1 MAVFAITLESNSSFL
16 QPQFYDPYR
25 FMEQQTPEPQ
35 PPTLPS
41 TYHYATRHDGWTGEK
56 MATFCEALAET
67 AIVAD
72 ACEIAHMG
80 MSGAYAARRRIPVF
94 AAAWEAALSIA
105 RERLAD
111 TLLERAMTGTRELYF
126 KDGEVV
132 GERHSIDNRLGL
144 QILRRLDRLS
154 ENSMRSCE
162 GRSPVPTKTLG
173 PCVRRGTDTIDWH
186 LAMEALRTGDDEG
199 VAKALALVD
208 GREVEE
214 VEGDPNLPLRAEEDQ
229 FLDLSERC
237 WRDDDLW
244 LTDFPPPA
252 GFTGYECR
260 PYDEVDEDEPYER
273 ACTPDE
279 VSAIEASEAADRAA
293 ERAEDEMLRDEWF
306 ALLRGDGNTSSS
318 RPHSTPPAR
327 RSGHA

>member
-1 MAVFAITLESNSSFL
+1 
-16 QPQFYDPYR
+16 
-25 FMEQQTPEPQ
+25 MEQQTPEPQ
-35 PPTLPS
+35 PPALPS

-154 ENSMRSCE
+154 ETSMRSCE
-162 GRSPVPTKTLG
+162 GRSPVP
-173 PCVRRGTDTIDWH
+173 
-186 LAMEALRTGDDEG
+186 
-199 VAKALALVD
+199 AKNS
-208 GREVEE
+208 G
-214 VEGDPNLPLRAEEDQ
+214 PLRPQGHRHHRLGRSPWRRSAPATTKASRRRWRSSTNAKWRKWRETPI
-229 FLDLSERC
+229 FHFAPKKRKVLDLSERC
-237 WRDDDLW
+237 WFCEVDECW
-244 LTDFPPPA
+244 LTDFPPPP
-252 GFTGYECR
+252 GFTGYESR
-260 PYDEVDEDEPYER
+260 DYDEKDEDESYER
-273 ACTPDE
+273 ACTAE
-279 VSAIEASEAADRAA
+279 EIESWKPSSRRPSRGARRGRNAERRMVRAA
-293 ERAEDEMLRDEWF
+293 AK
-306 ALLRGDGNTSSS
+306 
-318 RPHSTPPAR
+318 
-327 RSGHA
+327 RSPD

>member
-154 ENSMRSCE
+154 ETSMRSCE
-162 GRSPVPTKTLG
+162 GRSPVPAKTLG
-173 PCVRRGTDTIDWH
+173 PGVRRGTDTIDWDG
-186 LAMEALRTGDDEG
+186 AMEALRTGNDEG
-199 VAKALALVD
+199 VAKALALMD
-208 GREVEE
+208 EREVEE
-214 VEGDPNLPLRAEEDQ
+214 VEGDPNLPLRTEEEEG
-229 FLDLSERC
+229 LDLSERC
-237 WRDDDLW
+237 WFCEVDECW
-244 LTDFPPPA
+244 LTDFPPPP
-252 GFTGYECR
+252 GFTGYESR
-260 PYDEVDEDEPYER
+260 DYDDDDDRSYER
-273 ACTPDE
+273 ACTAE
-279 VSAIEASEAADRAA
+279 EIEILEADAAADRAA
-293 ERAEDEMLRDEWF
+293 ARAEDEMLRDEWF
-306 ALLRGDGNTSSS
+306 ALLRNEARTS
-318 RPHSTPPAR
+318 
-327 RSGHA
+327 

>member
-154 ENSMRSCE
+154 ETSMRSCE
-162 GRSPVPTKTLG
+162 GRSPVPAKTLG
-173 PCVRRGTDTIDWH
+173 PCVRRGTDTIDWDG
-186 LAMEALRTGDDEG
+186 AMEALRTGNDEG
-199 VAKALALVD
+199 VAKALALID
-208 GREVEE
+208 EREVEE
-214 VEGDPNLPLRAEEDQ
+214 VEGDPNLPLRTEEEEG
-229 FLDLSERC
+229 LDLSERC
-237 WRDDDLW
+237 WFCEVDECW
-244 LTDFPPPA
+244 LTDFPPPP
-252 GFTGYECR
+252 GFTGYESR
-260 PYDEVDEDEPYER
+260 DYDDDDDRSYER
-273 ACTPDE
+273 ACTAE
-279 VSAIEASEAADRAA
+279 EIEILEADAAADRAA
-293 ERAEDEMLRDEWF
+293 ARAEDEMLRDEWF
-306 ALLRGDGNTSSS
+306 ALLRNEARTS
-318 RPHSTPPAR
+318 
-327 RSGHA
+327 